1 MQNAPSSTRLRWR
14 RVLLAAAFLYLAI
27 LGFSRLQQS
36 LLDWDILQSLGMR
49 PGPLYAAI
57 SGGVWGVLGLAA
69 AVLAFIRTAWAG
81 PVVFAIT
88 LVFATAYW
96 IDFLFLTRAAE
107 MMVNWPFALGLT
119 IVGLLYCAWA
129 IGWSFIPKQ
138 QA

>member
-14 RVLLAAAFLYLAI
+14 RVLLAAAFFYLAI

-36 LLDWDILQSLGMR
+36 LLDWDILQSLGMS
-49 PGPLYAAI
+49 PGPLYAAM
-57 SGGVWGVLGLAA
+57 SGGVWSVLGLAA
-69 AVLAFIRTAWAG
+69 AVLAFMRTAWAG
-81 PVVFAIT
+81 PVVFAIA
-88 LVFATAYW
+88 LAFAATYW

-107 MMVNWPFALGLT
+107 MMINWPFALGLT